1 MKLEGLSFRDRF
13 DILLEKRLSDV
24 VELRYTMLYGKS
36 QTKIPVN
43 SYSFRT
49 KWCFITTNKTKKS
62 LLLIMLVILLAG
74 AGIWLVVQQRSS
86 VPAIRHVVLISL
98 DTCRADYLSCYG
110 YARPTTP
117 HIDALAR
124 QGYLFRHA
132 MTPIPVTLPAHT
144 SMLTGTI
151 PPHHGKHENRDMYF
165 DPAHVTLA
173 ALLKTKGFR
182 TGAFVGAQVLN
193 GRLGLNRGFDSYQ
206 DRFAQQGQSERR
218 AEEVNRVA
226 FAWLEKQ
233 KDNPVFLFLHYY
245 DPHDTYDPPEP
256 FATTFKESPYA
267 GEIAY
272 TDHCIGQ
279 VVAKLKSLDMYESS
293 LIIVTGDH
301 GEMLGEHGETTH
313 MYFIYQSAMKVP
325 LVFKLP
331 GSNGAQRIDDLASI
345 IDIVPTVCDLVAIE
359 PPAGIQGKNLAPC
372 FSNKPPWSEDRH
384 LYCESLYPTK
394 YEANSLLGLMSK
406 RWKYIQTTRPE
417 LYDLQKDPGEQTN
430 LVEAQPHRARI
441 LKDRLAQIL
450 EQTVRQEE
458 GQEDTPLDAE
468 SLKHLRSLGY
478 VADSSVKEDFSF
490 DQSKEDPKDLIGF
503 HNEFL
508 RISHLVEQIKLED
521 QKILADARA
530 SAERLIQQHP
540 GYYGLYQ
547 VLLNITVR
555 QKDYANAIRY
565 GEKALALKSG
575 LFRVHHNLGLAYS
588 RTQQHD
594 KAVKHF
600 ELALASMPKDQIVSS
615 YQVVEVLNSLAWAL
629 VTCPNRALRDPA
641 KALELA
647 QKACSLTPSQ
657 HPQYPKYLNTLAVAH
672 VRLNNFSEAVKF
684 SEKALALAQAQGSP
698 EKIIINLQKQFA
710 LFQKAL
716 AESK

>member
-1 MKLEGLSFRDRF
+1 MMT
-13 DILLEKRLSDV
+13 I
-24 VELRYTMLYGKS
+24 
-36 QTKIPVN
+36 
-43 SYSFRT
+43 
-49 KWCFITTNKTKKS
+49 NKNKKS

-74 AGIWLVVQQRSS
+74 AAIWLVVQQRSS
-86 VPAIRHVVLISL
+86 VPDIRHVVLISL

-124 QGYLFRHA
+124 QGYLFRHT
-132 MTPIPVTLPAHT
+132 MTPIPITLPAHT

-151 PPHHGKHENRDMYF
+151 PPHHRKHENRDVHF
-165 DPAHVTLA
+165 DPSHVTLA
-173 ALLKTKGFR
+173 ALLKSKGYR
-182 TGAFVGAQVLN
+182 TGAFVGSQILN
-193 GRLGLNRGFDSYQ
+193 GHFGLNRGFDTYD
-206 DRFAQQGQSERR
+206 DRFNQRERR
-218 AEEVNRVA
+218 AEEVNCAA

-245 DPHDTYDPPEP
+245 DPHDDYDPPEP
-256 FATTFKESPYA
+256 FATTFKENPYA

-272 TDHCIGQ
+272 TDHCIGE
-279 VVAKLKSLDMYESS
+279 VIAKLKSLDMYESS

-301 GEMLGEHGETTH
+301 GEMLGEHGENTH

-325 LVFKLP
+325 LVYKLP
-331 GSNGAQRIDDLASI
+331 GSNAAHKIDDLASI
-345 IDIVPTVCDLVAIE
+345 IDIVPTVCDLVDIN
-359 PPAGIQGKNLAPC
+359 PPAGIQGKNLASY
-372 FSNKPPWSEDRH
+372 FSDKPPQPEDRH

-394 YEANSLLGLMSK
+394 YEANSLLGLVSK

-417 LYDLQKDPGEQTN
+417 LYDLQEDPGEQTN
-430 LVEAQPHRARI
+430 LVETQPHRARI

-450 EQTVRQEE
+450 EQTVRQKE
-458 GQEDTPLDAE
+458 GREDAPLDAE
-468 SLKHLRSLGY
+468 ILHHLRSLGY
-478 VADSSVKEDFSF
+478 VGGSSVKEDFSF

-503 HNEFL
+503 HNEF
-508 RISHLVEQIKLED
+508 RKICHLEEQNKLEG

-588 RTQQHD
+588 KTQQHD
-594 KAVKHF
+594 EAVKQF
-600 ELALASMPKDQIVSS
+600 ELALASMPKDQTVSP

-629 VTCPNRALRDPA
+629 VTCPNQALWDPV

-657 HPQYPKYLNTLAVAH
+657 HPQYPKYLSTLAVAH
-672 VRLNNFSEAVKF
+672 ARLNNFSEAVKF

-698 EKIIINLQKQFA
+698 EKIVSNLQKQLA
-710 LFQKAL
+710 LFKKAL